1 MMKHVY
7 PGNSSYSV
15 ETGGK
20 LQNLREI
27 TIEEVRN
34 YHKKYYRPE
43 NFQMTI
49 TGQILPEELFE
60 VLERTEEKS
69 LKKRSPPPE
78 GSGPLPTLKRP
89 FIRDLIPLDENKKV
103 VMKFPSDDEEFGW
116 VKMGWRLVGNVSSTI
131 DMTMDLT
138 VLHSYLTSTSASP
151 FTKAFIDIA
160 DPIATGIDYDLY
172 MNWEPCIVADFYN
185 VPVKFMEKVEDKY
198 NQVIQN
204 IIESGDIDM
213 ERLHTIGTIVIYI
226 IYLRYKSAWIKTR

>member
-1 MMKHVY
+1 
-7 PGNSSYSV
+7 
-15 ETGGK
+15 
-20 LQNLREI
+20 
-27 TIEEVRN
+27 
-34 YHKKYYRPE
+34 
-43 NFQMTI
+43 
-49 TGQILPEELFE
+49 
-60 VLERTEEKS
+60 
-69 LKKRSPPPE
+69 
-78 GSGPLPTLKRP
+78 
-89 FIRDLIPLDENKKV
+89 
-103 VMKFPSDDEEFGW
+103 MKFPSDDEEFGW
-116 VKMGWRLVGNVSSTI
+116 VKMGWRIVGNVSSTI

-198 NQVIQN
+198 NEVIQN

-226 IYLRYKSAWIKTR
+226 RI